1 MEKLPPPTINNELHY
16 RNFTLVIK
24 SYRKMSEQ
32 EIKNVAREI
41 MIQKNWK
48 TLPTKGTLVVHS
60 LIGAFEE

>member
-1 MEKLPPPTINNELHY
+1 
-16 RNFTLVIK
+16 
-24 SYRKMSEQ
+24 MSEQ
-32 EIKNVAREI
+32 EIKNAAREI